1 MPGQPGSAGG
11 NEPQEPVAGVGEF
24 GRRPSEPVAMG
35 EFEPSPERAAAIAS
49 ANLRT
54 VLRSMPVL
62 RLISCCETPFSS
74 SVITV
79 PF

>member
-1 MPGQPGSAGG
+1 MGKFDASSA
-11 NEPQEPVAGVGEF
+11 
-24 GRRPSEPVAMG
+24 
-35 EFEPSPERAAAIAS
+35 RAAAIAC

-62 RLISCCETPFSS
+62 RLISCCETSFSS
-74 SVITV
+74 NVITA